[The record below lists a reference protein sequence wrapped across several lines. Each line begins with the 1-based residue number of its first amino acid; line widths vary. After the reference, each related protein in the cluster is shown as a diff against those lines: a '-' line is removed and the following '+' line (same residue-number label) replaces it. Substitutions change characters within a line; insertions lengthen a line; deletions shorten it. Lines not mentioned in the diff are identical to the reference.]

1 MMEVGCFFEMLATV
15 YQTIQCQ
22 ILKYCS
28 LNPSLL
34 TEKATEIRTRAQ
46 IKCIT
51 SELQVTILT
60 SILVDCLLLSRK
72 TPLHE
77 AQTQKQVID

>member
-1 MMEVGCFFEMLATV
+1 MEVGCFFEMLATV

-28 LNPSLL
+28 LNASLL
-34 TEKATEIRTRAQ
+34 TEKATEIRTRTQ
-46 IKCIT
+46 ITRIP

-60 SILVDCLLLSRK
+60 SILVDCLLLGRK

-77 AQTQKQVID
+77 ARTQKKVTD